1 MSTGRRTAL
10 ADAAIQVLGE
20 RGLRALTHR
29 AVDAAA
35 GLPAGTCSYH
45 YPNRRTLLDAAL
57 NRVAQLD
64 QHDATAALMAAA
76 AAQDGRSAQE
86 QPSPEAASADALAYL
101 QAALTNDPVGTLT
114 RLLTDGLLAEPVRTR
129 ARLVMTLDPEARREL
144 GETAQRAADGFVTR
158 SAELLGSASRGRLF
172 VALLDGLVIDQL
184 SRGTSDRAQLRG
196 AVAAIWQAVRASP

>member
-10 ADAAIQVLGE
+10 ADAAIDVLGQ

-45 YPNRRTLLDAAL
+45 YPSRRTLLEAAL
-57 NRVAQLD
+57 KRIAELD
-64 QHDATAALMAAA
+64 QHDATAALLASA
-76 AAQDGRSAQE
+76 AAQDGRAPHE
-86 QPSPEAASADALAYL
+86 QPSPETARDQTLTYL
-101 QAALTNDPVGTLT
+101 QAALAADPVGTLT
-114 RLLTDGLLAEPVRTR
+114 RLITDGLLAEPVRTR

-144 GETAQRAADGFVTR
+144 GDTAQRAADGFVAQ

-172 VALLDGLVIDQL
+172 VALLDGLIIDQL
-184 SRGTSDRAQLRG
+184 TRGTSDRAQLRG
-196 AVAAIWQAVRASP
+196 AVAAIWQAVQASS